1 MALIIVG
8 DDLLPDKPSVRL
20 PATIEF
26 SVSLR
31 DTAAR
36 DGVKE
41 HTLVLRLEEENDLFF
56 ETDSPGDPSVKE
68 IEFVRQ
74 IAKKAKKFTFTATV
88 AGEGT
93 GLGAFNVTLDVPGT
107 SGTGCLVRLK

>member
-8 DDLLPDKPSVRL
+8 DDLVPGVPSVRL

-36 DGVKE
+36 DGFKE
-41 HTLVLRLEEENDLFF
+41 HTLTLKLEDDNDLSF
-56 ETDSPGDPSVKE
+56 ETDSSDESLVKE
-68 IEFVRQ
+68 IEFVRKVP
-74 IAKKAKKFTFTATV
+74 KKAKKFTFTARVT
-88 AGEGT
+88 GT
-93 GLGAFNVTLDVPGT
+93 GAGLGSFNVSLDVPGT
-107 SGTGCLVRLK
+107 NGTGCLVGLK